1 MSEELRGLP
10 LSPREIE
17 IGTAIAKGETPL
29 ATGRRLH
36 LSPKTI
42 STYRS
47 RIIEKMGFKSNACIV
62 KHAIREGWIE
72 AVTSDKKIAELKELL
87 KKARNHLC
95 ELREV
100 FSDDPSQE
108 QIRLDSEGTL
118 LLLELKRAIYEA

>member
-47 RIIEKMGFKSNACIV
+47 RILEKMGFKSNACIV
-62 KHAIREGWIE
+62 KHAIREGWVE
-72 AVTSDKKIAELKELL
+72 PVTSDKKIAQLKELL
-87 KKARNHLC
+87 KKAGNNIREIREFVETTSESIGAYEEGAHLLI
-95 ELREV
+95 E
-100 FSDDPSQE
+100 
-108 QIRLDSEGTL
+108 IR
-118 LLLELKRAIYEA
+118 RAIYEA